1 MKKLLY
7 ILFPLILFGC
17 KSASVVEMIEIHDT
31 LRIVQTDTIVKEV
44 KVEVRDTIRIK
55 VTDSVIVNIDKDG
68 NVSKEHYH
76 DEDRLQTTDYGL
88 QTTEERKRTEDRLRT
103 TDYRQLTTE
112 EEEKPSAISKA
123 KGKIVDV
130 LVVLFFSVISFM
142 MGWIIRAVKD
152 K

>member
-7 ILFPLILFGC
+7 ILFPFILIGC

-68 NVSKEHYH
+68 NVSKERYH
-76 DEDRLQTTDYGL
+76 EENKVTATERDTQKLDAKKSESKTDAKTSEKNV
-88 QTTEERKRTEDRLRT
+88 Q
-103 TDYRQLTTE
+103 E

-130 LVVLFFSVISFM
+130 LVILFFSVISFM

>member
-7 ILFPLILFGC
+7 MLFPIILIGC

-68 NVSKEHYH
+68 NVSKERYH
-76 DEDRLQTTDYGL
+76 E
-88 QTTEERKRTEDRLRT
+88 EDRLRT
-103 TDYRQLTTE
+103 TDYGLRTTDYRQRTTDYRQRTSEKNVQE

-130 LVVLFFSVISFM
+130 LVILFFSVISFM
-142 MGWIIRAVKD
+142 IGWIIRAVKD

>member
-7 ILFPLILFGC
+7 ILSPLILFGC

-44 KVEVRDTIRIK
+44 KVEVRDTVRIK

-68 NVSKEHYH
+68 NVSKERYH
-76 DEDRLQTTDYGL
+76 EEDRLRTTDYGL
-88 QTTEERKRTEDRLRT
+88 QTTEERKRTEDRERT
-103 TDYRQLTTE
+103 SEKNVQE

-130 LVVLFFSVISFM
+130 LVILFFSVISFM
-142 MGWIIRAVKD
+142 IGWIIRAVKD

>member
-7 ILFPLILFGC
+7 ILFPIILIGC

-68 NVSKEHYH
+68 NVSKERYH
-76 DEDRLQTTDYGL
+76 EEDRLRTTDYGL
-88 QTTEERKRTEDRLRT
+88 QTTEERKRTEDRERT
-103 TDYRQLTTE
+103 TEKNVQE

-130 LVVLFFSVISFM
+130 LVILFFSVISFM
-142 MGWIIRAVKD
+142 IGWIIRAVKD

>member
-68 NVSKEHYH
+68 NVSKERYH
-76 DEDRLQTTDYGL
+76 E
-88 QTTEERKRTEDRLRT
+88 EDRLRT
-103 TDYRQLTTE
+103 TDYGQRTTDYRQRTTDYRQRTSEKNVQE

-130 LVVLFFSVISFM
+130 LVILFFSVISFM
-142 MGWIIRAVKD
+142 IGWIIRAVKD

>member
-68 NVSKEHYH
+68 NVSKERYH
-76 DEDRLQTTDYGL
+76 EEDRLRTTDYGQ
-88 QTTEERKRTEDRLRT
+88 QTTEERKRTEDRERT
-103 TDYRQLTTE
+103 TEKNVQE

-130 LVVLFFSVISFM
+130 LVILFFSVISFM
-142 MGWIIRAVKD
+142 IGWIIRAVKD

>member
-17 KSASVVEMIEIHDT
+17 KSESVVEMIEIHDT
-31 LRIVQTDTIVKEV
+31 LRIVQVDTLIKEV
-44 KVEVRDTIRIK
+44 KVEVRDTVRIK

-68 NVSKEHYH
+68 NVSKERYH
-76 DEDRLQTTDYGL
+76 EEDRLRTTDYGQ
-88 QTTEERKRTEDRLRT
+88 QTTEERKRTEDRERT
-103 TDYRQLTTE
+103 TEKNVQD

-130 LVVLFFSVISFM
+130 LVILFFSVISFM

>member
-44 KVEVRDTIRIK
+44 KVEVRDTIRIT

-68 NVSKEHYH
+68 NVSKERYH
-76 DEDRLQTTDYGL
+76 EENKVTATERDTQKLDAKKSESKTEAK
-88 QTTEERKRTEDRLRT
+88 TTEKKA
-103 TDYRQLTTE
+103 QE

-130 LVVLFFSVISFM
+130 LVILFFSVISFM

>member
-7 ILFPLILFGC
+7 ILFPIILFGC

-44 KVEVRDTIRIK
+44 KTMVRDTVRIT
-55 VTDSVIVNIDKDG
+55 VTDSVVVKVDAEG
-68 NVSKEHYH
+68 NVSKERYH
-76 DEDRLQTTDYGL
+76 EENKATA
-88 QTTEERKRTEDRLRT
+88 TERDTEKLDARKSESETESKT
-103 TDYRQLTTE
+103 SENNVQE

-130 LVVLFFSVISFM
+130 LVILFFSVISFM
-142 MGWIIRAVKD
+142 IGWIIRAVKD

>member
-31 LRIVQTDTIVKEV
+31 LRIVQVDTLIKEV

-68 NVSKEHYH
+68 NVSKERYH
-76 DEDRLQTTDYGL
+76 EEDRLRTTDYGQ
-88 QTTEERKRTEDRLRT
+88 QTTEERKRTEDRERT
-103 TDYRQLTTE
+103 SEKNVQE

-130 LVVLFFSVISFM
+130 LVILFFSVISFM
-142 MGWIIRAVKD
+142 IGWIIRAVKD

>member
-31 LRIVQTDTIVKEV
+31 LRIVQVDTLVKEV
-44 KVEVRDTIRIK
+44 KVEVRDTVRIK

-68 NVSKEHYH
+68 NVSKERYRE
-76 DEDRLQTTDYGL
+76 EDRLRTTDYGQ
-88 QTTEERKRTEDRLRT
+88 QTTEERKRTEDRERT
-103 TDYRQLTTE
+103 SEKNVQE

-130 LVVLFFSVISFM
+130 LVILFFSVISFM

>member
-7 ILFPLILFGC
+7 ILFPIILIGC
-17 KSASVVEMIEIHDT
+17 KSAGVVEMIEIHDT

-44 KVEVRDTIRIK
+44 KVEVRDTVRIT

-68 NVSKEHYH
+68 NVSKERYH
-76 DEDRLQTTDYGL
+76 EESKVTA
-88 QTTEERKRTEDRLRT
+88 TERDTQKLDAKKSESETEAKT
-103 TDYRQLTTE
+103 SEKNVQE
-112 EEEKPSAISKA
+112 EEEKPSVIDKA

-130 LVVLFFSVISFM
+130 LVILFFSVISFM

>member
-31 LRIVQTDTIVKEV
+31 LRIVQVDTLIKEV
-44 KVEVRDTIRIK
+44 KVEVRDTVRIK

-68 NVSKEHYH
+68 NVSKERYR
-76 DEDRLQTTDYGL
+76 EENKVTA
-88 QTTEERKRTEDRLRT
+88 TERDTQKLDAKKSESKTEAKT
-103 TDYRQLTTE
+103 SEKNVQE
-112 EEEKPSAISKA
+112 EEEKPSAIDKA

-130 LVVLFFSVISFM
+130 LVILFFSVISFM
-142 MGWIIRAVKD
+142 IGWIIRAVKD

>member
-68 NVSKEHYH
+68 NVSKERYH
-76 DEDRLQTTDYGL
+76 EEDRLRTTDYGL
-88 QTTEERKRTEDRLRT
+88 QTTEERKRTEDRERT
-103 TDYRQLTTE
+103 SEKNVQE

-130 LVVLFFSVISFM
+130 LVILFFSVISFM

>member
-17 KSASVVEMIEIHDT
+17 KSASVVELIEIHDT
-31 LRIVQTDTIVKEV
+31 LRIVQVDTLVKEV

-68 NVSKEHYH
+68 NVSKERYH
-76 DEDRLQTTDYGL
+76 EENKVTA
-88 QTTEERKRTEDRLRT
+88 TERDTQKLDAKKSESKTEAKT
-103 TDYRQLTTE
+103 SEKNVQE

-130 LVVLFFSVISFM
+130 LVILFFSVISFM
-142 MGWIIRAVKD
+142 IGWIIRAVKD

>member
-7 ILFPLILFGC
+7 IFFPLILFGC

-68 NVSKEHYH
+68 NVSKERYH
-76 DEDRLQTTDYGL
+76 EEDRLRTTDYGQ
-88 QTTEERKRTEDRLRT
+88 QTTEERKRTEDRERT
-103 TDYRQLTTE
+103 SEKNVQE

-130 LVVLFFSVISFM
+130 LVILFFSVISFM
-142 MGWIIRAVKD
+142 IGWIIRAVKD

>member
-44 KVEVRDTIRIK
+44 KVEVRDTVRIK

-68 NVSKEHYH
+68 NVSKERYH
-76 DEDRLQTTDYGL
+76 EEDRQRTTDYGQ
-88 QTTEERKRTEDRLRT
+88 QTTEERKRTEDRERT
-103 TDYRQLTTE
+103 SEKNVQE

-130 LVVLFFSVISFM
+130 LVILFFSVISFM

>member
-7 ILFPLILFGC
+7 ILFPIILFGC
-17 KSASVVEMIEIHDT
+17 KSASVVELIEIHDT
-31 LRIVQTDTIVKEV
+31 LRIVQVDTLVKEV

-68 NVSKEHYH
+68 NVSKERYH
-76 DEDRLQTTDYGL
+76 EENKVTA
-88 QTTEERKRTEDRLRT
+88 TERDTQKLDAKKSESKTEAKT
-103 TDYRQLTTE
+103 SEKNVQE

-130 LVVLFFSVISFM
+130 LVILFFSVISFM
-142 MGWIIRAVKD
+142 IGWIIRAVKD

>member
-7 ILFPLILFGC
+7 MLFPIILFGC

-44 KVEVRDTIRIK
+44 KVEVRDTVRIK

-68 NVSKEHYH
+68 NVSKERYH
-76 DEDRLQTTDYGL
+76 EEDRLRTTDYGL
-88 QTTEERKRTEDRLRT
+88 QTTEERKRTEDRERT
-103 TDYRQLTTE
+103 SEKNVQE

-130 LVVLFFSVISFM
+130 LVILFFSVISFM
-142 MGWIIRAVKD
+142 IGWIIRAVKD

>member
-44 KVEVRDTIRIK
+44 KVEVRDTVRIN
-55 VTDSVIVNIDKDG
+55 VTDSVVVSIDKDG
-68 NVSKEHYH
+68 NVSKERYH
-76 DEDRLQTTDYGL
+76 EENKVTA
-88 QTTEERKRTEDRLRT
+88 TERDTQKLDVKKSKSKTEAKTSEKNMQD
-103 TDYRQLTTE
+103 

-130 LVVLFFSVISFM
+130 LVILFFSVISFM
-142 MGWIIRAVKD
+142 IGWIIRAVKD

>member
-68 NVSKEHYH
+68 NVSKERYH
-76 DEDRLQTTDYGL
+76 E
-88 QTTEERKRTEDRLRT
+88 EDRLRT
-103 TDYRQLTTE
+103 TDYGQQTTDYRQRTTDYRQRTSEKNVQE

-130 LVVLFFSVISFM
+130 LVILFFSVISFM
-142 MGWIIRAVKD
+142 IGWIIRAVKD